1 MKIAV
6 AGKGGSGKTTLAA
19 TLARL
24 AARQG
29 RDVVAVD
36 GDSNPNLA
44 LALGVSPEAANS
56 ILPVPRDVIVD
67 KPLEDGT
74 GRKTSVLAIPASEVV
89 RLHGVDAPDGVRVLV
104 MGRVGHAGAG

>member
-24 AARQG
+24 FARQG

-44 LALGVSPEAANS
+44 LALGVPRAQAES
-56 ILPVPRDVIVD
+56 IPPVPRDVLVD
-67 KPLEDGT
+67 RTGEDG
-74 GRKTSVLAIPASEVV
+74 KKMSVLSMPASDVIA
-89 RLHGVDAPDGVRVLV
+89 RYGITAPDGVRVVV
-104 MGRVGHAGAG
+104 MGRVGHAGSG